1 MCSID
6 MGYFL
11 NMSPARLMIKI
22 WKFSEHV
29 HHSSLAD
36 QSDCNCQ
43 EYLNLCIDTAR
54 EVWDNENYIFF
65 DSALYRFQFH
75 RKKLVCLMS
84 LKNEDYKEQ
93 LVESI
98 LRGER

>member
-1 MCSID
+1 MVKKCVILSQFFVEMGSID

-36 QSDCNCQ
+36 QSDCN
-43 EYLNLCIDTAR
+43 
-54 EVWDNENYIFF
+54 
-65 DSALYRFQFH
+65 
-75 RKKLVCLMS
+75 
-84 LKNEDYKEQ
+84 
-93 LVESI
+93 
-98 LRGER
+98 

>member
-1 MCSID
+1 MGSID

-11 NMSPARLMIKI
+11 DMSPARLMIKI

-43 EYLNLCIDTAR
+43 K
-54 EVWDNENYIFF
+54 IFE
-65 DSALYRFQFH
+65 
-75 RKKLVCLMS
+75 LV
-84 LKNEDYKEQ
+84 Y
-93 LVESI
+93 
-98 LRGER
+98 